1 MRGVRGDRAAVPGGD
16 LAYQRETETVT
27 AAPVRGAVVRVG
39 REPVEDR
46 RQDGRVDAGAVV
58 LEAPPGLPV
67 RHADHDPHGGA
78 GVADPVVQQRG
89 DGPAQAGL
97 VTVEEDRGVTALHGE
112 PPPALLG
119 RAW

>member
-27 AAPVRGAVVRVG
+27 AAPVRGAVGRVG

-46 RQDGRVDAGAVV
+46 RQDGRVDTGAVV
-58 LEAPPGLPV
+58 LDIHPCLPV
-67 RHADHDPHGGA
+67 RLGDDDPHGGA
-78 GVADPVVQQRG
+78 GAADPVVQQRG

-97 VTVEEDRGVTALHGE
+97 VTAGKDRLVTTFDAE
-112 PPPALLG
+112 PHRALL
-119 RAW
+119 